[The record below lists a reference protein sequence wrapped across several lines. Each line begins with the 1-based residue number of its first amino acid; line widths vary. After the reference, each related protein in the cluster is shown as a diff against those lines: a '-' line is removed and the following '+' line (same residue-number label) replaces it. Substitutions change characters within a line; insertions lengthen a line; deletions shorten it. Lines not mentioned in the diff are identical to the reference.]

1 MTQPPD
7 GPGQHEPTRR
17 LDPVDGAAEYDN
29 SPTQAYSDPEQPYEP
44 TAATQY
50 HQQPD
55 HSGYYD
61 GPYTQAHPPAQGQPN
76 TQGQPA
82 YDPRQPA
89 VPTKNNTGR
98 TIGLSLAIILALIV
112 IGFVG
117 YRIVDG
123 NGSSDT
129 TAATSSETSTEQST
143 AAESSTTE
151 STTEETTSTPAT
163 GTDPVPVGQVTYQIT
178 GDGDVVGLRYT
189 TSTGSQFLAAVGSP
203 WQQTTK
209 VAHGS
214 AAMSAIVIRGKLTCT
229 ISRGDNVLSSST
241 SAGGTLNCSASLPAA
256 G

>member
-7 GPGQHEPTRR
+7 GPGRHEPTRR
-17 LDPVDGAAEYDN
+17 LDPRDGADEYDN

-50 HQQPD
+50 HQPTD

-61 GPYTQAHPPAQGQPN
+61 GPYTQAQYAQGQPPAQGQPAYN
-76 TQGQPA
+76 PGPPAQP
-82 YDPRQPA
+82 PK
-89 VPTKNNTGR
+89 KNAGR

-117 YRIVDG
+117 YRIVDR

-129 TAATSSETSTEQST
+129 TAATSSETTAEEST
-143 AAESSTTE
+143 ATESSTTE

-209 VAHGS
+209 VANGT
-214 AAMSAIVIRGKLTCT
+214 AAMSAIVVRGKLTCT

-241 SAGGTLNCSASLPAA
+241 SAGGTLNCSATLPAA